1 MSKAHTLNKRE
12 LTKSQIATRRM
23 VASTVLAPF
32 IAVSTVQA
40 ASILSPSDFIIA
52 IDGNRNLPGNT
63 NTGPEG
69 PASAFDGNDLNKWL
83 SFGRVFTGVIVTPP
97 GGASV
102 VQSLSFT
109 TGGDAPERDPV
120 SYRLFGT
127 NDPITSVDN
136 STGLAENWT
145 LIGGGLTGLNLPT
158 QPALARNTTGPVV
171 SITNTTAY
179 TSYKVLFTQLRSA
192 NANAF
197 DPITLANGAT
207 PNSVQVSEI
216 RLFDA
221 SNTNVA
227 LNPTAP
233 VVAFDETDSFY
244 PFNERPTEAI
254 DGLKTA
260 ASKYLNFGRE
270 GTGLIITPAAG
281 SSIARAFQITTG
293 NDTEGRDPSQYEI
306 WGTNSLILSL
316 ENSSGTAEPWTLITS
331 GSLTLPALR
340 NADSGIIGFTNE
352 TAYTSY
358 KLIFPENKGPD
369 GGAVNSIQFS
379 EFELFDVVPEPTSA
393 ALFFVG
399 MAGLGFSRKR
409 RD

>member
-1 MSKAHTLNKRE
+1 MWKSYTFNRRG
-12 LTKSQIATRRM
+12 LTNSHSATRRTA
-23 VASTVLAPF
+23 ASTVLASL

-40 ASILSPSDFIIA
+40 ANILSPSDFIIA

-63 NTGPEG
+63 QPPPEG
-69 PASAFDGNDLNKWL
+69 PLSAFDGNDFSKWL
-83 SFGRVFTGVIVTPP
+83 SFGRVFSGLIVTPV

-109 TGGDAPERDPV
+109 TGNDSPERDPV
-120 SYRLFGT
+120 SYQLFGT
-127 NDPITSVDN
+127 NDSITSVDN

-158 QPALARNTTGPVV
+158 QPALARNTTGPLL

-179 TSYKVLFTQLRSA
+179 TSYKVVFTQLRSA

-197 DPITLANGAT
+197 DPIILANGAL
-207 PNSVQVSEI
+207 PNSVQLSEM
-216 RLFDA
+216 RLFDQL
-221 SNTNVA
+221 SNNISQGA
-227 LNPTAP
+227 TAA
-233 VVAFDETDSFY
+233 VAFDETDSFY

-270 GTGLIITPAAG
+270 GTGLIITPAMG
-281 SSIARAFQITTG
+281 SSVARAFQITTG
-293 NDTEGRDPSQYEI
+293 NDQEGRDPSQYEI
-306 WGTNSLILSL
+306 WGTNSPILSL
-316 ENSSGTAEPWTLITS
+316 ENSLGTAEPWTLITN

-340 NADSGIIGFTNE
+340 NTDSGIIGFTNE
-352 TAYTSY
+352 TAYSSY
-358 KLIFPENKGPD
+358 KFIFPENKGPD

-379 EFELFDVVPEPTSA
+379 EFELFDVVPEPGSA
-393 ALFFVG
+393 ALFLVG